1 MSKEKQVTFKEDEK
15 EEEQKIK
22 IVKVEYIWQNKLDE
36 FHSRNKILKI
46 ADKRINIPMTSTYYK
61 EDEYILN
68 PKFITMNPFKSDES
82 LLVLCNITN
91 MKSEDITHEK
101 RIMLMDTLER
111 IKRKIEENEPRFAFK
126 IKIKI
131 TFLNAQDKYSTISSL
146 ISLLLKARIN
156 ISEYYLEDEYLY
168 IENEFNNPLKCAEE
182 FTTLRYILQMSKNL
196 VSFHYLIDEKITI
209 KLLDKNTC
217 VDKGVIRLRNYCTML
232 GDSSIPASTENM
244 QKGYLIKSLN
254 YINKCMYED
263 ISISLDKIYNSITK
277 DI

>member
-1 MSKEKQVTFKEDEK
+1 MSRKQVTFNEDEK
-15 EEEQKIK
+15 EDKEIK
-22 IVKVEYIWQNKLDE
+22 ILKVEYIWQNNLDE

-46 ADKRINIPMTSTYYK
+46 AGKRVSIPMTSTNYK
-61 EDEYILN
+61 DDEYILN
-68 PKFITMNPFKSDES
+68 PKFITINPFKSDDS

-91 MKSEDITHEK
+91 MKSEDITYEK
-101 RIMLMDTLER
+101 RLMLIDTLDR
-111 IKRKIEENEPRFAFK
+111 IKRKIEENKPRIAFK

-131 TFLNAQDKYSTISSL
+131 TFLNEQDKYSTISSL

-168 IENEFNNPLKCAEE
+168 IENEFIDPLKCAEE

-196 VSFHYLIDEKITI
+196 VSFHYLIDEKITL

-217 VDKGVIRLRNYCTML
+217 VDKGVVRLRNYCTLL
-232 GDSSIPASTENM
+232 GDSLIPSSTENM

-254 YINKCMYED
+254 YINKCMYEY
-263 ISISLDKIYNSITK
+263 ISISLDKIYNNITK